1 MSRDETNTDDVGDSG
16 MSSRRRSVQVIAVTG
31 GKGGVGKSTTS
42 VNLAIG
48 FAMNGRKT
56 LLLDGDLGLANAD
69 VMLGITPKFTLGD
82 VISGAR
88 SLEEVLTPARE
99 NLSIIAGASGVTR
112 LAGLGEAEHIGI
124 VRAFSSLV
132 DEIDVMVVDTPAGIA
147 PGVLQLTRAAQ
158 HVIVVVCDEPASVT
172 DAYAVIKVLS
182 AEHGLRHFKIVTNMT
197 RVSGG
202 GKQLFATLGKVT
214 NRFLDVILEHAADI
228 PDDDLLRRSIREQRP
243 VVEAYPG
250 SPSGTAYQALAN
262 IAAVWEA
269 PTGTRGHIEFF
280 AERLVTPSSRRIKVI
295 K

>member
-1 MSRDETNTDDVGDSG
+1 MSHDE
-16 MSSRRRSVQVIAVTG
+16 SSVADRRRGVQVIAVTG

-42 VNLAIG
+42 VNLSVAY
-48 FAMNGRKT
+48 AMAGRKT

-69 VMLGITPKFTLGD
+69 IMLGVTPKYTLAE
-82 VISGAR
+82 VISGIR
-88 SLEEVLTPARE
+88 TLEEVLTPARE
-99 NLSIIAGASGVTR
+99 NLSIIAGASGITR
-112 LAGLGEAEHIGI
+112 LAALGEAEHVGI

-132 DEIDVMVVDTPAGIA
+132 DDIDAMIVDTPAGIS

-182 AEHGLRHFKIVTNMT
+182 AEHGLRHFKVVTNMS
-197 RVSGG
+197 RIPGG
-202 GKQLFATLGKVT
+202 GKNLFATLGKVT

-228 PDDDLLRRSIREQRP
+228 PDDDLMRRAIREQRP

-250 SPSGTAYQALAN
+250 SPSGAAYRALAEV
-262 IAAVWEA
+262 AVEWE
-269 PTGTRGHIEFF
+269 PPSGTRGHIEFF
-280 AERLVTPSSRRIKVI
+280 AERLVAPSSRRIKVI